1 MYTVRAVDATELN
14 RAHWDA
20 LARVHGTDGYYD
32 AEALIAD
39 RLPLGEVEAAGD
51 VSGLDVMHLQCH
63 LGFDAIRLARL
74 GARVTGV
81 DFSAGALAKASALAA
96 DCGVAVEWV
105 QADATALPEALHGRF
120 DVVYATIG
128 VLCWIAD
135 LDAWMREVFTALRPG
150 GRLVLV
156 EIHPLLQMFESFSP
170 PRVDF
175 PYAFDGPR
183 AFDLPGSYADPD
195 ADVAAT
201 ASVEYG
207 HSLGEIVTA
216 ALAAGLRVEA
226 LREHMDAERDHRGD
240 VLTLEA
246 DGRYR
251 ARLDGEPIPVLF
263 TLIASRP

>member
-1 MYTVRAVDATELN
+1 VDATELN

-20 LARVHGTDGYYD
+20 LAAVHGQDGYYD
-32 AEALIAD
+32 AQALIAD
-39 RLPLGEVEAAGD
+39 RLPLGDVEAAAVGD
-51 VSGLDVMHLQCH
+51 VDGLDVMHLQCH

-81 DFSAGALAKASALAA
+81 DFSAASLEKARALAA
-96 DCGVAVEWV
+96 ACGVSVEWV
-105 QADATALPEALHGRF
+105 QADSTALPPSLFGRF
-120 DVVYATIG
+120 DVVYSTIG

-135 LDAWMREVFTALRPG
+135 IDAWMRGAFAALRAG

-156 EIHPLLQMFESFSP
+156 EIHPLVQMFESFSP

-195 ADVAAT
+195 ASVAST
-201 ASVEYG
+201 ASVQFG

-216 ALAAGLRVEA
+216 ALGAGLRVET
-226 LREHMDAERDHRGD
+226 LHEHMDSARDHRGD

-251 ARLDGEPIPVLF
+251 ARLDGEAIPVLL